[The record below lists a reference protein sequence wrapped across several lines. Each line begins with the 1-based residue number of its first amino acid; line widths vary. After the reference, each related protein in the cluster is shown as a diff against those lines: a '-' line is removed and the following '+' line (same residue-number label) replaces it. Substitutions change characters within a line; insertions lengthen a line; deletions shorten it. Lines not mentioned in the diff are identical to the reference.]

1 MFNSMNNT
9 TGIDSIAYS
18 KPRADTVSAVHSL
31 DSYSDIVRNTLG
43 KSNNTPDILR
53 STVTA
58 EFNARSLEERLKAL
72 KDVKKDKL
80 CFISFGRGFYKLQE
94 SGKYHFTSA
103 YVMFSLDGKMYYFN
117 YDEDNHPVDFDV
129 FLGYSSS
136 GDSAVMIKIGEKHDY
151 TGEDTRDVRCPEFF
165 ASRLAVRRS
174 ESNEYVANYFYHA
187 ATNQLS
193 CNISNEIP
201 DAGAS
206 DLMFKLLANF
216 INRSSDTLK

>member
-18 KPRADTVSAVHSL
+18 KSCADTVSAVHSL

-53 STVTA
+53 STVKA

-80 CFISFGRGFYKLQE
+80 CVISFGRGFYKLQE

-136 GDSAVMIKIGEKHDY
+136 GDPAVMIK
-151 TGEDTRDVRCPEFF
+151 TGENMTTREKTPVM
-165 ASRLAVRRS
+165 S
-174 ESNEYVANYFYHA
+174 
-187 ATNQLS
+187 
-193 CNISNEIP
+193 
-201 DAGAS
+201 DAPS
-206 DLMFKLLANF
+206 FCIKTCCQTF
-216 INRSSDTLK
+216 RKQ